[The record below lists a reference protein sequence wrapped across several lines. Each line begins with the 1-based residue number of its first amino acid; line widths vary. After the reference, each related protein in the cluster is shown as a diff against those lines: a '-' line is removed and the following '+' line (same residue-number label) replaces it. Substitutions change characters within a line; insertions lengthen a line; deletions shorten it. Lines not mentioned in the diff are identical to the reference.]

1 MTKKKINIVSLQM
14 IKEKVMWYSE
24 RKIKSPEDA
33 YHILKKFAGDSDREQ
48 MIMIALNTKNEPT
61 HIQTIS
67 IGSLNASVVHP
78 REVFKTAI
86 LSNSANIIL
95 GHNHPS
101 GNTEPSY
108 EDINITRQLT
118 QAGDLLGITVLDHII
133 FTDSE
138 FISLKESGHI

>member
-14 IKEKVMWYSE
+14 IKEKVMWYSD

-33 YHILKKFAGDSDREQ
+33 YQILKKFAGDSDREQ

-61 HIQTIS
+61 HLQTIS

-78 REVFKTAI
+78 REVFKTAV
-86 LSNSANIIL
+86 LSNAANIIL

-101 GNTEPSY
+101 GDTEPSY
-108 EDINITRQLT
+108 EDIQITRQLVH
-118 QAGDLLGITVLDHII
+118 AGELLGITVLDHII
-133 FTDSE
+133 FTNDY
-138 FISLKESGHI
+138 FKSLKEDGHI